1 MSDIVI
7 MMMMM
12 MIMESIVLVNKSS
25 SAEVSTH
32 SSEVVCR
39 RSSRFSADWSVH
51 PIYCFFLNSI

>member
-1 MSDIVI
+1 MI